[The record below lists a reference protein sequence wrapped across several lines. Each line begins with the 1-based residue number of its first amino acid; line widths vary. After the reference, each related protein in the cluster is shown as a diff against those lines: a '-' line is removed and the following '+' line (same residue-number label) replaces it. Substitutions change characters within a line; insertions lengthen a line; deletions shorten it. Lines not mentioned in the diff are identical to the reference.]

1 MINWVTF
8 QMPIHYY
15 RPSFLDYQGS
25 MRSRSYL
32 LRELVL
38 LGKSMQIQ
46 KINNLSMKKLDK
58 FIQKWYLYI
67 ITAHIITVI
76 VKK

>member
-1 MINWVTF
+1 M
-8 QMPIHYY
+8 
-15 RPSFLDYQGS
+15 
-25 MRSRSYL
+25 
-32 LRELVL
+32 RELVL